1 MMNGF
6 NVLYSDSWLST
17 TLSSYCVH
25 AVNSAVV
32 QNNATIMNVQAC
44 ICMVRTAAMK
54 VMIRLWN
61 SIAVVVGLLVDGM
74 DLAANIVIL
83 LLSETEMVKN
93 THQKYTFSVK
103 NSVET

>member
-1 MMNGF
+1 
-6 NVLYSDSWLST
+6 
-17 TLSSYCVH
+17 
-25 AVNSAVV
+25 
-32 QNNATIMNVQAC
+32 
-44 ICMVRTAAMK
+44 MK

-93 THQKYTFSVK
+93 THQKYIFSVK